1 MLTGIH
7 LGHYGVE
14 WNRGR
19 PKHEWLRLA
28 HLIERIVQGTA
39 KGTAQGGQAHFA
51 PRAPQNEPV
60 PAAKAP
66 QNEAPQ
72 NGPVPDFR
80 VRLSSIEATE
90 VTRELLAVMAAWPER
105 VCPHL
110 HVSMQSGSESV
121 LRRMRRRWGPRRFLD
136 RCLLAKTMLD
146 RPSLTTDIIVGFPG
160 ETEADFQATCDL
172 AREVGFSKIHIFP
185 FSARPGTAAATMP
198 DQVPPPVKADRCR
211 RLAELEIELRER
223 YFRDLIGRR
232 LQVLVE
238 SPLPERPG
246 RMIGTACRY
255 APVELRGTTAM
266 RRQFREVV
274 ASMVRDGRIIG
285 GPSPQR

>member
-1 MLTGIH
+1 M
-7 LGHYGVE
+7 
-14 WNRGR
+14 
-19 PKHEWLRLA
+19 
-28 HLIERIVQGTA
+28 
-39 KGTAQGGQAHFA
+39 
-51 PRAPQNEPV
+51 
-60 PAAKAP
+60 
-66 QNEAPQ
+66 
-72 NGPVPDFR
+72 
-80 VRLSSIEATE
+80 RLSSIEATE
-90 VTRELLAVMAAWPER
+90 VTRELLAVVAAWPAR

-136 RCLLAKTMLD
+136 RCLLARTMLD
-146 RPSLTTDIIVGFPG
+146 QPALTTDIIVGFPG

-211 RLAELEIELRER
+211 RLAELEIELRDR
-223 YFRDLIGRR
+223 YFRELIGRR

-246 RMIGTACRY
+246 QMIGTACRY
-255 APVELRGTTAM
+255 APVELPGTTAM
-266 RRQFREVV
+266 RRQFREVI
-274 ASMVRDGRIIG
+274 AGSLCEGRIIA
-285 GPSPQR
+285 RHE